1 MSNELTTAQATPPLP
16 VSVPLNVAT
25 LGETML
31 KEARRRRVMLAVI
44 FAVITLLAL
53 VIGVFWP
60 KKYVAE
66 TTILVQENN
75 IIKPLTEGIAAT
87 TEVSDRADI
96 AREIIFSQDS
106 LNQLLTEGGWNVVKM
121 SPIERDQLVD
131 RIKDHTSIDTSKTN
145 LLLRI
150 SYNDSDAKRA
160 YNLTRDMAQLFIAKS
175 LASKEAE
182 SASAYDFM
190 NQQVEAYH
198 AKLIAASDALQE
210 YISSHP
216 EASPGSIADTN
227 SRVSALRNQI
237 ENAKVQAAQ
246 YSSQASAMGGSLSG
260 QSQISTVQTRED
272 VYRAQIAQMQ
282 AHLNQLLLTYTDN
295 YPDVVRTRHQIQDL
309 QQQLVKAQTQKQTA
323 ASVGTAIDSQ
333 VTFNPVYSNLQTQLA
348 QIHGQLAA
356 ARATE
361 SASQQQLQ
369 VELARSQ
376 KIAQSSNEL
385 TKLNNNFNT
394 VSATYQ
400 DLLQRREKARIS
412 MDLDK
417 DQRGLTFKIQDPARL
432 PLMPVGLRLMH
443 FAAAGIVLGVCV
455 PLGLLFLIARFDPRT
470 RSPDILARA
479 TGLPV
484 FASVPYYRDA
494 HDDEVDRKRNLQWIG
509 IVVLV
514 LIAYFGLYLVRVMRH
529 I

>member
-1 MSNELTTAQATPPLP
+1 MSNELTTAQAVPPP
-16 VSVPLNVAT
+16 ANVPLNVAT
-25 LGETML
+25 LAETML
-31 KEARRRRVMLAVI
+31 KEARRRRVTLAVI
-44 FAVITLLAL
+44 FAVIALLAL
-53 VIGVFWP
+53 TIGAFWP

-106 LNQLLTEGGWNVVKM
+106 LNQLLTDGGWNVAKL
-121 SPIERDQLVD
+121 SPIERDRLIDKV
-131 RIKDHTSIDTSKTN
+131 KSHTQISTSKSN
-145 LLLRI
+145 LLLFI
-150 SYNDSDAKRA
+150 SYNDSDPRRA
-160 YNLTRDMAQLFIAKS
+160 YDLTRDMAQMFIAKS

-182 SASAYDFM
+182 SNSAYEFM

-198 AKLIAASDALQE
+198 KKRVAASDALQE
-210 YISSHP
+210 YIASHP
-216 EASPGSIADTN
+216 DVSPGSIADTN
-227 SRVSALRNQI
+227 ARISALRNQI
-237 ENAKVQAAQ
+237 ENSKVQAAQ
-246 YSSQASAMGGSLSG
+246 FSSQAAAMGGSLSG

-272 VYRAQIAQMQ
+272 VYRAQIAQLQ

-309 QQQLVKAQTQKQTA
+309 QQQLTKAQTEKQTA
-323 ASVGTAIDSQ
+323 AAVGTAIDNQ
-333 VTFNPVYSNLQTQLA
+333 VTYNPVYSNLQTQLA

-361 SASQQQLQ
+361 SASQQQLA

-385 TKLNNNFNT
+385 TQLTNNFDT
-394 VSATYQ
+394 VNATYQ
-400 DLLQRREKARIS
+400 SLLKRREQARIS
-412 MDLDK
+412 VDLDRDK
-417 DQRGLTFKIQDPARL
+417 RGLTFKIQDPARL

-443 FAAAGIVLGVCV
+443 FAAAGIILGVGL
-455 PLGLLFLIARFDPRT
+455 PFALLFLFARFDPRT
-470 RSPDILARA
+470 RSADTLARA

-484 FASVPYYRDA
+484 FASVPYYRGP
-494 HDDEVDRKRNLQWIG
+494 HDDAADRKRNLQWIG
-509 IVVLV
+509 IVIIV
-514 LIAYFGLYLVRVMRH
+514 LIAYFGLYLIRILEHV
-529 I
+529 